1 MKRGKSGVAFLHLFV
16 VLEWM
21 GTLIAA
27 LLCAGTISAQVVP
40 DPPDLKID
48 AAADAT
54 ASRDD
59 KHILGVV
66 PNYAT
71 VNEPSKVFQSI
82 PAGEKFRMAAHDTF
96 DPFNWVLAGVY
107 GAVYQW
113 QNDYP
118 RWGQG
123 AQGYGKRYG
132 ATFADA
138 AISNYVTEGVLPVL
152 LHEDPRYFRMG
163 EGSKWRRI
171 GFALTRV
178 LVTRADSGRKR
189 FNNSEIAGNLMAA
202 SLANLYAPPPNR
214 TAGETFEKFGINVVS
229 DAGFNV
235 LREFWPDM
243 KRKVLHR

>member
-1 MKRGKSGVAFLHLFV
+1 
-16 VLEWM
+16 M

-27 LLCAGTISAQVVP
+27 LVFAGIACAQVP

-48 AAADAT
+48 STADAT
-54 ASRDD
+54 LSKDD

-71 VNEPSKVFQSI
+71 VNEPPKIFQSI
-82 PAGEKFRMAAHDTF
+82 SASEKFIVAAHDTF

-113 QNDYP
+113 ENDYP

-123 AQGYGKRYG
+123 AQGYAKRYG

-138 AISNYVTEGVLPVL
+138 AISTYVSEGILPVL
-152 LHEDPRYFRMG
+152 LHEDPRYFRRG

-171 GFALTRV
+171 GYSLTRV
-178 LVTRADSGRKR
+178 LITKTDSGGKR
-189 FNNSEIAGNLMAA
+189 FNNSEIVGNLMAA
-202 SLANLYAPPPNR
+202 SLANLYYPPPNR
-214 TAGETFEKFGINVVS
+214 TAGDTFEKFTINLVS

-243 KRKVLHR
+243 KRKILHR